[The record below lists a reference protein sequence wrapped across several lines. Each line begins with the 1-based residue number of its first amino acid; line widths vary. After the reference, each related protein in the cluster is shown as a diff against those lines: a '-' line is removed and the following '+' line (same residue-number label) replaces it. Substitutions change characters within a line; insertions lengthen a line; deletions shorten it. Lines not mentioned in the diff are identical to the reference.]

1 MRVCF
6 NRRAIKP
13 IFVIVLTVAAI
24 ILVLKLVALWDSK
37 QGAVD
42 VDQFQS
48 TVPTFETET
57 QSVDILVREPTDKE
71 REELANGNIT
81 TDELIQNLVDDAV
94 VVLPDNTADIG
105 ESEQPP
111 GTDQEAPQ
119 AEKPAKSEF
128 GQRIAEIVAEVYV
141 LRDEYII
148 ELEHMYQEAEASLS
162 ELVESGNKEGMTSL
176 IRSYLTKA
184 NELELQCDK
193 KIDAIV
199 AEMKD
204 LISDNGG
211 DMTPVDTIIETYINE
226 KATKKA
232 WYIERLKEKGLI
244 S

>member
-13 IFVIVLTVAAI
+13 IIVIVLAIVAV
-24 ILVLKLVALWDSK
+24 ILVLKLVSLWDSK
-37 QGAVD
+37 RGAVD
-42 VDQFQS
+42 VDKFQS
-48 TVPTFETET
+48 TVPAETET
-57 QSVDILVREPTDKE
+57 QSPDVLVREPTDEE

-81 TDELIQNLVDDAV
+81 KDELIQNLVYDAV
-94 VVLPDNTADIG
+94 VTLPDSTTNNG
-105 ESEQPP
+105 ESEHPP
-111 GTDQEAPQ
+111 GTDQEETHQ
-119 AEKPAKSEF
+119 TEKPAKSEY
-128 GQRIAEIVAEVYV
+128 GQRIAEIIAEVYV

-148 ELEHMYQEAEASLS
+148 ALEHMYSEAEASLT
-162 ELVESGNKEGMTSL
+162 ELVEAENKEGMAALVS
-176 IRSYLTKA
+176 SYLSRA
-184 NELELQCDK
+184 NELEVQCDE

-199 AEMKD
+199 AEMKG
-204 LISDNGG
+204 LIEDNGG